1 MYHLFT
7 DRLVLTLS
15 HTKLTEGVWRFHNEN
30 REAFADTEPNRSADF
45 YTYKGVRANLKYDD
59 KLSRKCEEFRFW
71 ITEKGSSEIIGT
83 VCISSILFGSVKSC
97 FLSYKVS
104 EKCQGKGYATEAVKE
119 VIRFAFTI
127 LQLHRIESYVMP
139 RNGKSLRVMEKLGF
153 MPEGVSRRCLEVNGV
168 WEDHIRFSLLNE

>member
-15 HTKLTEGVWRFHNEN
+15 HPRLCRAVCDFHNKN
-30 REAFADTEPNRSADF
+30 KKAFADTEPTRPASF
-45 YTYKGVRANLKYDD
+45 YTLSGVRDNLRYDD

-71 ITEKGSSEIIGT
+71 IKEKGSDEIIGT

-97 FLSYKVS
+97 FLSYKIA
-104 EKCQGKGYATEAVKE
+104 EHCQGKGYATEAVKE
-119 VIRFAFTI
+119 VISFAFSV

-139 RNGKSLRVMEKLGF
+139 RNKSSIRVMEKLSF
-153 MPEGVSRRCLEVNGV
+153 VPEGISRRCLEVNGV

>member
-1 MYHLFT
+1 MYHLVT

-15 HTKLTEGVWRFHNEN
+15 NTKLTEGVWRFHNEN
-30 REAFADTEPNRSADF
+30 KDAFADTEPRRPADF
-45 YTYKGVRANLKYDD
+45 YTWKGVRANLKYDD

-71 ITEKGSSEIIGT
+71 IQAKGSKEIIGT

-97 FLSYKVS
+97 FLSYKIA
-104 EKCQGKGYATEAVKE
+104 EKHQGKGYASEAVKE
-119 VIRFAFTI
+119 IIHFAFTV

-139 RNGKSLRVMEKLGF
+139 RNQKSLRVMEKLGF

-168 WEDHIRFSLLNE
+168 WEDHVRFSLLNE